1 MDSLVRKIKGPYVI
15 WAILAICIICVS
27 NHPQCHL
34 HLVFL
39 FSHLGELSA
48 IRLGHLPLINTA
60 TVLVGLERNN
70 CIAHETHL
78 SFHKLSGE
86 CRGVF
91 PNGHTQAKKQVPG
104 VMVSSVGPSY
114 IKAFF
119 ANATHNLPIRGF
131 SL

>member
-1 MDSLVRKIKGPYVI
+1 MPYTSF
-15 WAILAICIICVS
+15 A
-27 NHPQCHL
+27 
-34 HLVFL
+34 FL

-60 TVLVGLERNN
+60 TVLVGFERNN
-70 CIAHETHL
+70 CIAHEAHL
-78 SFHKLSGE
+78 SFHKLSCE
-86 CRGVF
+86 WRGVFF

-104 VMVSSVGPSY
+104 VMVSSVGPSN
-114 IKAFF
+114 IKASF